1 MREGASQSCCDDDEA
16 VSIEDGVKE
25 KQARDILGILN
36 CLSEP
41 QLLDLQGGL
50 CQSEAGHNHA
60 SFLPSSTSQRARQP
74 CPTLSNCS
82 FF

>member
-41 QLLDLQGGL
+41 QLLDLQGGFYVS
-50 CQSEAGHNHA
+50 QKPGIIM
-60 SFLPSSTSQRARQP
+60 LPSYHRALLKEQGNLVQP
-74 CPTLSNCS
+74 
-82 FF
+82 